1 MKCTN
6 TREFKVILFNH
17 GRSIMKITVIGAGNT
32 GITMAGHASSKGHDV
47 SLWNRNREEVP
58 ELFETKTV
66 ELKGVIEGS
75 YTLYNVTT
83 DMRVALKDT
92 ELVLITTPSFAH
104 RDIAKL
110 VAESLENDT
119 TVILFPGRTFGVLE
133 FIAGYK
139 AYSNSNKVQVAET
152 QTAIYT
158 CRKLSDTQ
166 ADLLSIKKNV
176 SFSFLDGWDNERL
189 YETLP
194 DFLKDSLTPAKS
206 LVETSI
212 GNVGMMLHCAPLLLN
227 AGWTE
232 NEDYS
237 YMYYKEGITPRIARF
252 IERLDEERLSVAK
265 KFNQE
270 IESVSSWVKR
280 IYGVEGDN
288 LYERIQNTRPYD
300 TIEAPNSL
308 DFRYITEDVPNGLV
322 PLESAGKYLG
332 LEMNYTSL
340 VIDLA
345 SALLETDFRK
355 NGRNLKD
362 LFESE
367 QEVVQ
372 LLFYRGED

>member
-1 MKCTN
+1 
-6 TREFKVILFNH
+6 
-17 GRSIMKITVIGAGNT
+17 
-32 GITMAGHASSKGHDV
+32 
-47 SLWNRNREEVP
+47 
-58 ELFETKTV
+58 
-66 ELKGVIEGS
+66 
-75 YTLYNVTT
+75 
-83 DMRVALKDT
+83 
-92 ELVLITTPSFAH
+92 
-104 RDIAKL
+104 
-110 VAESLENDT
+110 
-119 TVILFPGRTFGVLE
+119 
-133 FIAGYK
+133 
-139 AYSNSNKVQVAET
+139 
-152 QTAIYT
+152 
-158 CRKLSDTQ
+158 
-166 ADLLSIKKNV
+166 
-176 SFSFLDGWDNERL
+176 
-189 YETLP
+189 
-194 DFLKDSLTPAKS
+194 
-206 LVETSI
+206 
-212 GNVGMMLHCAPLLLN
+212 
-227 AGWTE
+227 
-232 NEDYS
+232 
-237 YMYYKEGITPRIARF
+237 MYYKEGITPRIARF

-308 DFRYITEDVPNGLV
+308 DFRYITEDIPNGLV